1 MERDM
6 RPSTQFK
13 VELFQ
18 DEEDANLTVWERQ
31 LRVSKFMVDNGVKH
45 TICKYLAPV
54 YDAQ

>member
-6 RPSTQFK
+6 SPSTQFK

-54 YDAQ
+54 YNAQ